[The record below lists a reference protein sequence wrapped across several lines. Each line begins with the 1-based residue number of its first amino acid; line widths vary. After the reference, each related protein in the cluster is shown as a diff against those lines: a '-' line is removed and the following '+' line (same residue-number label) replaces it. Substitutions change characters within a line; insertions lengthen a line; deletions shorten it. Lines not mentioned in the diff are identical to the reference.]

1 MALTIQDFEDL
12 VKLLNEHPEW
22 RERLRSVLF
31 PEWEEFRTAVSEL
44 LRESLALQRDVLDA
58 LRHLATRLE
67 SLTGRV
73 DDLAARLQA
82 LTARVDDLAEAQRRT
97 EAQLQ
102 VLAARVDD
110 LAARLQALTARV
122 DELAEAQRRTEAQ
135 LQVLTARVDDL
146 AAQLQALTARVD
158 DLAAQLQVLA
168 ARVDDLTA
176 RLQALTARVDDLTV
190 QLQVLTARVDDLAA
204 RLQVLAARVDDLA
217 KAQKDLT
224 VRMEE
229 LAEILRGLRG
239 EREGEKFE
247 EQVRR
252 SAFGIFRGGRNFRKD
267 VEDALE
273 RAIAEGRIDW
283 KTFQRVRATD
293 LLWWKKPQD
302 QPPVL
307 LVAEVSIQV
316 DQHDVDRVL
325 QTVRI
330 LTQLFPDLRVIP
342 VVMGRDWSRPEVW
355 EQARLRGVEWWIEKN
370 GACSD
375 RLDSILKARPEVLQ
389 NA

>member
-73 DDLAARLQA
+73 DE
-82 LTARVDDLAEAQRRT
+82 LAEAQRRT

-110 LAARLQALTARV
+110 LTV
-122 DELAEAQRRTEAQ
+122 
-135 LQVLTARVDDL
+135 
-146 AAQLQALTARVD
+146 QLQALTARVD
-158 DLAAQLQVLA
+158 D
-168 ARVDDLTA
+168 
-176 RLQALTARVDDLTV
+176 
-190 QLQVLTARVDDLAA
+190 
-204 RLQVLAARVDDLA
+204 LAARVDDLA

-342 VVMGRDWSRPEVW
+342 VVMGRDWSRPEAW

>member
-44 LRESLALQRDVLDA
+44 LRGSLALQRDVLDA

-73 DDLAARLQA
+73 DE
-82 LTARVDDLAEAQRRT
+82 LAEAQRRT

-102 VLAARVDD
+102 VLAARVD
-110 LAARLQALTARV
+110 A
-122 DELAEAQRRTEAQ
+122 
-135 LQVLTARVDDL
+135 
-146 AAQLQALTARVD
+146 
-158 DLAAQLQVLA
+158 
-168 ARVDDLTA
+168 LTA
-176 RLQALTARVDDLTV
+176 RLQALTARVDDL
-190 QLQVLTARVDDLAA
+190 AA
-204 RLQVLAARVDDLA
+204 QLQVLAARVDDLA

>member
-44 LRESLALQRDVLDA
+44 LRGSLALQRDVLDA

-73 DDLAARLQA
+73 DELAEAQRRTEAQLQVLAARVDALTVQLQA

-102 VLAARVDD
+102 VLAARVD
-110 LAARLQALTARV
+110 A
-122 DELAEAQRRTEAQ
+122 
-135 LQVLTARVDDL
+135 
-146 AAQLQALTARVD
+146 
-158 DLAAQLQVLA
+158 
-168 ARVDDLTA
+168 LTA
-176 RLQALTARVDDLTV
+176 RLQALTARVDDL
-190 QLQVLTARVDDLAA
+190 AA
-204 RLQVLAARVDDLA
+204 QLQVLAARVDDLA

>member
-44 LRESLALQRDVLDA
+44 LRGSLALQRDVLDA

-73 DDLAARLQA
+73 DE
-82 LTARVDDLAEAQRRT
+82 LAEAQRRT

-110 LAARLQALTARV
+110 LTV
-122 DELAEAQRRTEAQ
+122 
-135 LQVLTARVDDL
+135 
-146 AAQLQALTARVD
+146 QLQALTARVD
-158 DLAAQLQVLA
+158 DLAAQ
-168 ARVDDLTA
+168 
-176 RLQALTARVDDLTV
+176 
-190 QLQVLTARVDDLAA
+190 
-204 RLQVLAARVDDLA
+204 LQVLAARVDDLA

>member
-58 LRHLATRLE
+58 LRRLATRLE
-67 SLTGRV
+67 SLAV
-73 DDLAARLQA
+73 
-82 LTARVDDLAEAQRRT
+82 
-97 EAQLQ
+97 
-102 VLAARVDD
+102 
-110 LAARLQALTARV
+110 RV
-122 DELAEAQRRTEAQ
+122 DELAEAQRA
-135 LQVLTARVDDL
+135 
-146 AAQLQALTARVD
+146 
-158 DLAAQLQVLA
+158 
-168 ARVDDLTA
+168 
-176 RLQALTARVDDLTV
+176 
-190 QLQVLTARVDDLAA
+190 
-204 RLQVLAARVDDLA
+204 
-217 KAQKDLT
+217 LT
-224 VRMEE
+224 VRMDELTQAQKE
-229 LAEILRGLRG
+229 LTARMDTLAEILQGMRG
-239 EREGEKFE
+239 EREGARFE
-247 EQVRR
+247 EQIRR
-252 SAFGIFRGGRNFRKD
+252 AAFGIFRGGRNFRKD
-267 VEDALE
+267 VEEALE
-273 RAIAEGRIDW
+273 RAVAEGTIDW
-283 KTFQRVRATD
+283 KAFRRVRATD
-293 LLWWKKPQD
+293 LLWWKKPQG

-316 DQHDVDRVL
+316 DQHDVDRVP
-325 QTVRI
+325 QTARI

-370 GACSD
+370 EACSD